1 MNTRLQQFLELE
13 GLSAARFADLMGIQ
27 RSGISHLLSGRNKPG
42 YDFIQ
47 KFLTRFPQVNADWFI
62 LGKGKPYKTPDP
74 LSPAGRTG
82 NPDERTEPGADAF
95 PGFASGFAATPF
107 PSDISLFSP
116 EERHPAQPESD
127 ETAVISTA
135 GPGKTAL
142 EAPTK
147 PVPPRKIGRITV
159 FWSDGS
165 FEEFYPRK

>member
-82 NPDERTEPGADAF
+82 NPDERTDPGADPVLA
-95 PGFASGFAATPF
+95 PGAGFGSTPF
-107 PSDISLFSP
+107 PSEISLFSP
-116 EERHPAQPESD
+116 VERHPAQPESD
-127 ETAVISTA
+127 ETAGNSPA
-135 GPGKTAL
+135 GPEKTAL
-142 EAPTK
+142 ETPLK